1 MTETEK
7 PKVERIILILLHL
20 IRNRHRRFTATD
32 IYEWLNRDEP
42 VSLRNVQRD
51 LKKLAET
58 RGTCVTSMASGK
70 KLFYFIEPDMRGNLE
85 VPIGKNSLLA
95 LFLLKRLQLFFAPG
109 ARTLTELTDALQE
122 MGSEIGDT
130 LFEDLD
136 QKLEDDV
143 HIIGQHSLLS
153 MDNNLLDILISSV
166 INRKMVDI
174 VYKRIDDKTVEHRIC
189 PVKFFMASN
198 DLYIAGIFP
207 VSASRVYYFK
217 LCRLTRVTAVD
228 KAFELTGKQLNK
240 VNNIL
245 HSSFGIL
252 DKENPAVTKVTLQFP
267 GWFGTILN
275 EKRFHAS
282 QVVRIKRDG
291 NVLCTF
297 TVPIGEELVR
307 WILSWADIVK
317 IVSPVSLKKKVNEAA
332 KEFLKR
338 NKQ

>member
-20 IRNRHRRFTATD
+20 IRNRHRRFTAAD
-32 IYEWLNRDEP
+32 IHAWLNRDES

-58 RGTCVTSMASGK
+58 RGTCVTTATSGRK
-70 KLFYFIEPDMRGNLE
+70 FFYFIEPDMRGNLE

-95 LFLLKRLQLFFAPG
+95 LFLLKRLQQFFAPG
-109 ARTLTELTDALQE
+109 AKTLTELTDALQDL
-122 MGSEIGDT
+122 GNKIGDT

-143 HIIGQHSLLS
+143 HIIGQHSLLA
-153 MDNNLLDILISSV
+153 MDNDLLDILISSV
-166 INRKMVDI
+166 INWKIVDI
-174 VYKRIDDKTVEHRIC
+174 VYRRIDDRIVEYRIC

-207 VSASRVYYFK
+207 ESASKVYYFK
-217 LCRLTRVTAVD
+217 LCRLTKVTAAD
-228 KAFELTGKQLNK
+228 KIFKLTRKQLNK

-282 QVVRIKRDG
+282 QVVKIKKDG
-291 NVLCTF
+291 NALCTF
-297 TVPIGEELVR
+297 TVPMGEELVR

-338 NKQ
+338 NK